1 MKRIVVATLTIW
13 TLGCASAHA
22 ECAFVRFRFLFGSD
36 AATSMQVGSGQPC
49 HIGVRAGARSVF
61 ESVRVSS
68 QASNGTVSPSGQS
81 GVVYRS
87 KPGFRGADSFAFTVT
102 GRGPSSSGPAT
113 IRVSVTVQ

>member
-1 MKRIVVATLTIW
+1 MNRALVVTLAMW
-13 TLGCASAHA
+13 TLGCAAARA
-22 ECAFVRFRFLFGSD
+22 ECAFVRFRFMFGSD

-49 HIGVRAGARSVF
+49 AIGVRAGARSVF

-68 QASNGTVSPSGQS
+68 QASSGTVSASGAS

-87 KPGFRGADSFAFTVT
+87 KPGFRGSDAFAFTVT
-102 GRGPSSSGPAT
+102 GHGPASSGPST

>member
-1 MKRIVVATLTIW
+1 MKRIVAALTIW

-22 ECAFVRFRFLFGSD
+22 ECAFVRFLFGSD